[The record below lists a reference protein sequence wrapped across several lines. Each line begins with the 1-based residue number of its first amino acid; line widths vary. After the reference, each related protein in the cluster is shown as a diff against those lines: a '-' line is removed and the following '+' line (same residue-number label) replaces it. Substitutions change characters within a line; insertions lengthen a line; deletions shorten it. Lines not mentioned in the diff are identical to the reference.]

1 MSASNNTYKRILNNL
16 DLWDV
21 MIGREMEPLPANA
34 DKITMI
40 EQREINDWRK
50 RDKKAKKEICLR
62 VADEQLVYI
71 NQTMTAFS
79 VWTSLQVIFESKG
92 TVGIV
97 NLQQDFFQTFAKD
110 STNMEEH
117 MQKLHGIQQELNA
130 QGHYISDTEFTN
142 TLLTSLPDSWSA
154 FITVVN
160 ASGIGPLVDVL
171 IAWVLNEDCA

>member
-1 MSASNNTYKRILNNL
+1 MLASNNTYKINPLNGDNYAAWRQWLEWILDDL

-21 MIGREMEPLPANA
+21 MISRETEPLPVNA

-71 NQTMTAFS
+71 NQTMTAFA

-92 TVGIV
+92 AVGII
-97 NLQQDFFQTFAKD
+97 NLR
-110 STNMEEH
+110 
-117 MQKLHGIQQELNA
+117 
-130 QGHYISDTEFTN
+130 
-142 TLLTSLPDSWSA
+142 
-154 FITVVN
+154 
-160 ASGIGPLVDVL
+160 
-171 IAWVLNEDCA
+171 